1 MNNLTYKDFLE
12 SEILN
17 FNISWEQ
24 RRKYIKELMDI
35 EDKNMARSP
44 NCIQFREDKD

>member
-17 FNISWEQ
+17 FDINWEQ
-24 RRKYIKELMDI
+24 RRKYIKEL
-35 EDKNMARSP
+35 DKQNKILSTHSP
-44 NCIQFREDKD
+44 VKSRKTKRQG

>member
-17 FNISWEQ
+17 FDINWEK
-24 RRKYIKELMDI
+24 RRKYIKELKDI
-35 EDKNMARSP
+35 EHKNIGIKILDP
-44 NCIQFREDKD
+44 FKEDK

>member
-17 FNISWEQ
+17 FDISWEQ
-24 RRKYIKELMDI
+24 RRKYIKELAVLKSKHDNKPKLLDSLK
-35 EDKNMARSP
+35 EDK
-44 NCIQFREDKD
+44 

>member
-17 FNISWEQ
+17 FDINWEQ

-35 EDKNMARSP
+35 EHKNMGIKLLDP
-44 NCIQFREDKD
+44 LKEDK